1 MTEKNNH
8 KYKKDVLRLATFI
21 GQLMLANGA
30 ETFRVEDTV
39 KRVCKSRGFSHI
51 NVFMAPNT
59 IIVSDDRFDGYT
71 FMKVIENRCINL
83 NVIDVLNDFSRKFV
97 SNTDM
102 SIEEAISELKKLEY
116 KPAHTQRAVNIWTA
130 IGSSSFAVLV
140 GGDNV
145 LTFMLTLITSVI
157 AMITFEKVKKISNI
171 PVFAT
176 LVASMIIGFCGIGLV
191 EVGILDTPKMLIVGS
206 IMPLLPGVPFIKAIR
221 DLVSGELMSGVGRA
235 IDAGIIATAI
245 AVGVGMSMNAYV
257 KWGGLL

>member
-39 KRVCKSRGFSHI
+39 QRICKSRGFSHI

-71 FMKVIENRCINL
+71 FMKVIESRCINL
-83 NVIDVLNDFSRKFV
+83 KVIDILNDFSRRFV
-97 SNTDM
+97 SNIDM
-102 SIEEAISELKKLEY
+102 SIDEAICELKHLEY
-116 KPAHTQRAVNIWTA
+116 KPDHSQMEINIWTA

-140 GGDNV
+140 GGDNI
-145 LTFMLTLITSVI
+145 LTFMLTLITSVV
-157 AMITFEKVKKISNI
+157 AMDTFEKVKKISNI

-176 LVASMIIGFCGIGLV
+176 LVASIVIGFCGIGLV

-206 IMPLLPGVPFIKAIR
+206 IMPLLPGLPFIKAIR
-221 DLVSGELMSGVGRA
+221 DLVSGELMSGVGRV

>member
-1 MTEKNNH
+1 
-8 KYKKDVLRLATFI
+8 
-21 GQLMLANGA
+21 MLANGA

-39 KRVCKSRGFSHI
+39 KRICKSRGFSHI

-83 NVIDVLNDFSRKFV
+83 NIIDILNDFSRKFV
-97 SNTDM
+97 SNTDI
-102 SIEEAISELKKLEY
+102 SIEESICELKNLEY
-116 KPAHTQRAVNIWTA
+116 KPAHTQMAVNIWTA

-157 AMITFEKVKKISNI
+157 AMITFEKVKKLSNI

-176 LVASMIIGFCGIGLV
+176 LVASIIIGFCGIGLV
-191 EVGILDTPKMLIVGS
+191 EIGILDTPKMLIVGS

-245 AVGVGMSMNAYV
+245 AVGVGMSMNVYV